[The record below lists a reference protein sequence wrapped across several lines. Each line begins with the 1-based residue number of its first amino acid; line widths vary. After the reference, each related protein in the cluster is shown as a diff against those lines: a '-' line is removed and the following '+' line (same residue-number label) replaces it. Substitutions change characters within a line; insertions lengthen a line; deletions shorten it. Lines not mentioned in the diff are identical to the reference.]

1 MRKGTTH
8 VIITGI
14 LLLTWVL
21 AITRSVHGEGLS
33 DQVGELLRNRIE
45 AAGIPPKM
53 TVGEEIINAS
63 VKLPEF
69 YERRA
74 YQPAWIDNG
83 GTTKNV
89 HVLIKGIREADG
101 EGLRPNDYHLGKIVA
116 TLTEVEENNEKKK
129 PFNPRRLVD
138 LDLLLTDA
146 FLLYAS
152 HLLAGKVDPE
162 TIDPEWHARRREA
175 DLAALL
181 QTALESNQIEKNLK
195 TLFPPQPGYARLRQA
210 LVRYRELAAKG
221 IWPVV
226 PSGSKMRKG
235 DRSERVAALRSRLVA
250 SEDVEPNLENNG
262 DLFDDGLEQAVKGF
276 QEQHGLDI
284 DGVVGP
290 ATLGALNVPVEDR
303 VRQIEVNMERWR
315 WLPQDLGERY
325 ILVNIANFELD
336 VIEQDQL
343 VMAMRIIVG
352 RDYRRTPVFSDKMTY
367 LVLSP
372 YWQVPPSIAI
382 KDKLPLIK
390 EDPEYLIRENMRIF
404 LGWGADGKEID
415 PKTIDWSTIDA
426 KNFRYRLRQDPG
438 PRNALGGTKFMFPN
452 KYDVYI
458 HDTPSRELFA
468 KATRAFSSGCIRIE
482 KPIELAEY
490 LLKEDPQ
497 WSRETILAAIDKRLE
512 KTVKLSKPIILHLLY
527 WTAWASEDGSVQFRD
542 DIYGR
547 DKRLNEALREQPPA
561 LP

>member
-1 MRKGTTH
+1 MVPDG
-8 VIITGI
+8 
-14 LLLTWVL
+14 
-21 AITRSVHGEGLS
+21 
-33 DQVGELLRNRIE
+33 
-45 AAGIPPKM
+45 PK
-53 TVGEEIINAS
+53 
-63 VKLPEF
+63 
-69 YERRA
+69 
-74 YQPAWIDNG
+74 
-83 GTTKNV
+83 
-89 HVLIKGIREADG
+89 
-101 EGLRPNDYHLGKIVA
+101 
-116 TLTEVEENNEKKK
+116 
-129 PFNPRRLVD
+129 
-138 LDLLLTDA
+138 
-146 FLLYAS
+146 
-152 HLLAGKVDPE
+152 
-162 TIDPEWHARRREA
+162 
-175 DLAALL
+175 L
-181 QTALESNQIEKNLK
+181 Q
-195 TLFPPQPGYARLRQA
+195 
-210 LVRYRELAAKG
+210 
-221 IWPVV
+221 
-226 PSGSKMRKG
+226 KG
-235 DRSERVAALRSRLVA
+235 DRNERVAALRSRLIV
-250 SEDVEPNLENNG
+250 SGDFEPGNTVSDT
-262 DLFDDGLEQAVKGF
+262 DLFDEALEQALKGC
-276 QEQHGLDI
+276 QERHGLDV
-284 DGVVGP
+284 DGIVGR
-290 ATLGALNVPVEDR
+290 ATLGALNVSAEDR
-303 VRQIEVNMERWR
+303 VRQIGLNMERWR

-372 YWQVPPSIAI
+372 YWQVPPTIAM

-390 EDPEYLIRENMRIF
+390 KDPEYLIKENMRVF
-404 LGWGADGKEID
+404 LGWGADAKEID
-415 PKTIDWSTIDA
+415 PRTIDWSTIDA

-497 WSRETILAAIDKRLE
+497 WTRETILAAIDKRLE